1 MGTWGS
7 GNFENDTSADH
18 LSGVIDRLVAEV
30 ADAMA
35 GDPVELEPDEYR
47 GNAVPCDLELL
58 YVLTRAG
65 YGAQRLPRPEVIGGW
80 KDHFIAVWERS
91 IDGLGP
97 SEEFKER
104 RRAVLVRT
112 FDQLAGVAEEAAAR
126 G

>member
-18 LSGVIDRLVAEV
+18 LSEVIDRLVGEV

-47 GNAVPCDLELL
+47 GNTVPCDLELL

-65 YGAQRLPRPEVIGGW
+65 YGARRLPAPEVIEGW
-80 KDHFIAVWERS
+80 KDHFIAVWERT
-91 IDGLGP
+91 IDGLDP
-97 SEEFKER
+97 SAGFTER

-112 FDQLAGVAEEAAAR
+112 FDQLAGVAEEAATR
-126 G
+126 D

>member
-7 GNFENDTSADH
+7 GNFENDTSAEH
-18 LSGVIDRLVAEV
+18 LAEFVDRIVAGV

-47 GNAVPCDLELL
+47 GNVVPCDLELL

-65 YGAQRLPRPEVIGGW
+65 YGAERLPRPEVIEGW
-80 KDHFIAVWERS
+80 KDHFTAVWERT
-91 IDGLGP
+91 IDGLEP
-97 SEEFKER
+97 SEGFKDE

-112 FDQLAGVAEEAAAR
+112 FDQLTEVAEAAAAR